1 MARKRKL
8 SVSEAGMLPLADYV
22 NVPKAK
28 IQFVEMPARH
38 RALK

>member
-22 NVPKAK
+22 NVPKAD
-28 IQFVEMPARH
+28 IATTGINAQ
-38 RALK
+38 